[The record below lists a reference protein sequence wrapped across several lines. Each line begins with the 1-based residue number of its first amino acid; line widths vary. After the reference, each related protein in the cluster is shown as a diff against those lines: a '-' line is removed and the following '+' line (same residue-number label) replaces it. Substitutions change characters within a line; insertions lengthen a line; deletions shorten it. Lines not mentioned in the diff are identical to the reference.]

1 MVQRTPGAADPRSDP
16 MDGRISRL
24 LIGMAHAW
32 YVVAKALSVWWFGRL
47 A

>member
-1 MVQRTPGAADPRSDP
+1 MPGEIDPQSNLV
-16 MDGRISRL
+16 DGRISWL

-32 YVVAKALSVWWFGRL
+32 YVVAKALSMWWFGRL